1 MRTSWNICAYP
12 KYLLTSKTFAPYLK
26 YLRISQIYAPHLK
39 YPRLIIYHSNKA
51 AVEISA
57 PYEEYMRLKIG
68 AQTLIIWARQ
78 NLQLL
83 TSSKSGWRALVQ
95 VMLSLLHAVLKW
107 DLHPGHPA
115 YMGGISAVLYRLLY
129 RHDLPKYS
137 RPVQIFA
144 AAYIFTF
151 FLGKIKNL
159 TRLIGVLSLQFKFVH
174 NHKSCPN
181 SALTLLNP

>member
-1 MRTSWNICAYP
+1 MLI
-12 KYLLTSKTFAPYLK
+12 SK
-26 YLRISQIYAPHLK
+26 IYAPKLRGIVN
-39 YPRLIIYHSNKA
+39 YVRLHNIWYIQDGRWNLCAYQNICVHQ
-51 AVEISA
+51 
-57 PYEEYMRLKIG
+57 KIG
-68 AQTLIIWARQ
+68 AQTLTIWARQ

-107 DLHPGHPA
+107 SLHPGRPA
-115 YMGGISAVLYRLLY
+115 YMGGASAVLYRLLY
-129 RHDLPKYS
+129 QHDLPKHL

-159 TRLIGVLSLQFKFVH
+159 TRLISVLSLHFKFVY

-181 SALTLLNP
+181 PATTLLSP